1 MAAHESP
8 RTTKLYNRPGD
19 EITLDEV
26 ERIRIEGRPYA
37 RAHIVSEYDEFIVG
51 QTFETVNPLILSV
64 VKFVPQLRSCED
76 PAWGAYRVSF
86 AVKGRANAPA
96 FGRQGLLAPPGWL
109 TDLIKL
115 NQ

>member
-8 RTTKLYNRPGD
+8 RTTKLYNRAGD

-64 VKFVPQLRSCED
+64 VKL
-76 PAWGAYRVSF
+76 ALIM
-86 AVKGRANAPA
+86 APA
-96 FGRQGLLAPPGWL
+96 TPAVHVPVRRA
-109 TDLIKL
+109 
-115 NQ
+115 